1 MSYCEKCGAQMD
13 DTTRFCPVCGAENTA
28 AAAQVV
34 DPNLPPQGLNV
45 MAIVGMGLSFFGIPG
60 IIVSAIAKKRA
71 KSGQYRNPLGPLATA
86 GLIVSILMTIF
97 WIAYFIFIV
106 VLAAK
111 GIGQINY

>member
-34 DPNLPPQGLNV
+34 DPNQPPQGLNV
-45 MAIVGMGLSFFGIPG
+45 MAIIGMAISGTGIPG